1 MTTIAIVAGKGA
13 LVPGAPPTGIVS
25 TKAVVTDNS
34 GVALSPVTLTGAE
47 TPPWSATLTGAAGAN
62 EASVTFT
69 DLDVNGAIIGTPIT
83 VTESGSGG
91 VIGNLPGTVAAGSSI
106 SVT

>member
-1 MTTIAIVAGKGA
+1 MTTINITAGKGA
-13 LVPGAPPTGIVS
+13 LVPGAPATGIVS
-25 TKAVVTDNS
+25 TQAVVTDNS
-34 GVALSPVTLTGAE
+34 GGALPKVILTGIE
-47 TPPWSATLTGAAGAN
+47 TPPWSATLTGTAGAL

-69 DLDVNGAIIGTPIT
+69 DLDINGATVGTPVV

-106 SVT
+106 TVT

>member
-1 MTTIAIVAGKGA
+1 MTTIVVTAVKT
-13 LVPGAPPTGIVS
+13 LTLLPTGITFAS

-34 GVALSPVTLTGAE
+34 GAVLPPVTLTGAE
-47 TPPWSATLTGAAGAN
+47 TPTPWSATLTGAAGPS

-69 DLDVNGAIIGTPIT
+69 DLDSNGNTIGTPVT

-91 VIGNLPGTVAAGSSI
+91 QPGTFQATTGGTITVA
-106 SVT
+106 